1 LKAEYWGEIMLKKA
15 VKCAVKTAGVAGAV
29 AVVGCGMLIKN
40 VVGGVLSAADGE
52 KEEMSN

>member
-1 LKAEYWGEIMLKKA
+1 MKKA